1 MIDVAILIPAY
12 NEELTIKKVVL
23 DFLEKVSSD
32 DKVFVYN
39 NNSTDNTLKILNSLL
54 EKDEYKNKLV
64 IKNEYKQGKGNVIRR
79 MFREINANIYV
90 LVDADDTY
98 DVNDLDKLI
107 SPIKNKNADMVIGD
121 RLSSTYYSENKRPFH
136 NFGNNIVRFFINSIF
151 KTNIKDIMTG
161 YRAMSYNFVKTCP
174 ILSKGF
180 EVETEMTIHAL
191 QYNMNIDSEIINYK
205 DRPEGSV
212 SKLNTYGDG
221 IKVIWTIIKLYKNNK
236 PFSLFTKVSLVF
248 LVLSIAFFIPVFI
261 TYIKTNLVPRIP
273 TLVVCSIFFAV
284 AVITFFIGIVL
295 QTIAEESKKNFE
307 YKLNMVEA
315 IKNNKT

>member
-23 DFLEKVSSD
+23 DFLNKISSD

-64 IKNEYKQGKGNVIRR
+64 IENEYKQGKGNVIRR

-191 QYNMNIDSEIINYK
+191 QYNMNIDNEIINYK

-248 LVLSIAFFIPVFI
+248 LILSIAFFIPVFI

-284 AVITFFIGIVL
+284 AVITFFMGIVL

-315 IKNNKT
+315 IKNNKM

>member
-23 DFLEKVSSD
+23 DFLNKVSSN

-107 SPIKNKNADMVIGD
+107 SPIKNKNVDMVIGD

-191 QYNMNIDSEIINYK
+191 QYNMNIDNEIINYK

-248 LVLSIAFFIPVFI
+248 LILSIAFFIPVFI

-284 AVITFFIGIVL
+284 AVITFFMGIVL

-315 IKNNKT
+315 IKK